1 LKKKLIIM
9 QVAAGLGVSAAL
21 GGYLWSSL
29 VEKVKADD
37 ALHPPKYPWN
47 HRFPWQSY
55 DHASIRRG
63 YKVYSQVCSSCHSL
77 DRVAYR
83 NLVGVCYTEEE
94 AKELAA
100 ERDFLDGPDEQG
112 EMFERPGKLSDYMPR
127 PYPNEN
133 AARFANNRALP
144 PDLSLIVKA
153 REAHEDYVFAIL
165 TGYKEAPAGIQMR
178 EGLYYN
184 PYFPGGKIAMPQA
197 LSDGQLEFEDG
208 TYASI
213 SQMSK
218 DVTTF
223 LAWAS
228 EPEHDDRHKMGLKA
242 TFVLAMMAIPTFYYK
257 RFKWSVLK
265 TRVVAFTKD
274 HIPRNYTGVVS
285 RRPPPPKE

>member
-1 LKKKLIIM
+1 M
-9 QVAAGLGVSAAL
+9 FGAQLGVASAVSAI
-21 GGYLWSSL
+21 GGYLWYSSS
-29 VEKVKADD
+29 EKAKASDD

-63 YKVYSQVCSSCHSL
+63 YKVYSQVCASCHSL
-77 DRVAYR
+77 DKIAYR
-83 NLVGVCYTEEE
+83 NLVGQCYTEEE

-127 PYPNEN
+127 PYAKEN

-144 PDLSLIVKA
+144 PDLSLIVKS
-153 REAHEDYVFAIL
+153 RGGNEDYVFSIL
-165 TGYKEAPAGIQMR
+165 TGYKEPPAGVQLR

-208 TYASI
+208 TYGSI

-223 LAWAS
+223 LAWTS

-242 TFVLAMMAIPTFYYK
+242 MFVLTMMAVPTFYYK
-257 RFKWSVLK
+257 RFKWSVVK
-265 TRVVAFTKD
+265 TRVIAFAKD
-274 HIPRNYTGVVS
+274 HIPRNYTGVVA
-285 RRPPPPKE
+285 RRPPTKKE